1 VTFVP
6 LWLKNLYTMI
16 SESFAIGESIIHR
29 LDPRIRLCL
38 TVLYAF
44 VVALS
49 YRFSVLV
56 LALGVSSILI
66 LISRLR
72 VQDVLKRL
80 VIVNALIMLLWLLL
94 PLTFKGEVLARI
106 GSFAIYRPGVILAAQ
121 ITLKSNAILLA
132 FIALIATMPFSTL
145 GHSMYRLRVPE
156 KIVYLLL
163 MTYRYIFVIEEEY
176 RRLIRAAKIR
186 GFRPGTNANTYRTYS
201 YVIGMLFVRA
211 AARAERVHQAMQ
223 CRGFNGKFYSLQ
235 EFKTTAASWVFAI
248 MMTTITVSLII
259 MEWSKSS

>member
-1 VTFVP
+1 
-6 LWLKNLYTMI
+6 MI
-16 SESFAIGESIIHR
+16 SEPFAIGESIIHR

-49 YRFSVLV
+49 YHFSVLV
-56 LALGVSSILI
+56 LALVVSSILI

-72 VQDVLKRL
+72 VPEVLKRL

-94 PLTFKGEVLARI
+94 PFTFKGEVLARI

-145 GHSMYRLRVPE
+145 GHAMYRLRVPE
-156 KIVYLLL
+156 KIVCLLL
-163 MTYRYIFVIEEEY
+163 MTYR
-176 RRLIRAAKIR
+176 
-186 GFRPGTNANTYRTYS
+186 
-201 YVIGMLFVRA
+201 
-211 AARAERVHQAMQ
+211 
-223 CRGFNGKFYSLQ
+223 
-235 EFKTTAASWVFAI
+235 
-248 MMTTITVSLII
+248 
-259 MEWSKSS
+259 

>member
-1 VTFVP
+1 
-6 LWLKNLYTMI
+6 MI
-16 SESFAIGESIIHR
+16 NEPFAIGESIIHR

-38 TVLYAF
+38 TVLYVF

-56 LALGVSSILI
+56 LALGVSIILI

-72 VQDVLKRL
+72 VQEVLKRL
-80 VIVNALIMLLWLLL
+80 AIVNTLILLLWLLM
-94 PLTFKGEVLARI
+94 PFSFKGEVLARI

-132 FIALIATMPFSTL
+132 FIALIATMSFSTL
-145 GHSMYRLRVPE
+145 GHAMYRLKVPE

-176 RRLIRAAKIR
+176 LRLMRAAKIR
-186 GFRPGTNANTYRTYS
+186 GFQPGTNANTYRTYS
-201 YVIGMLFVRA
+201 HVIGMLFVRA
-211 AARAERVHQAMQ
+211 AARAERVHQAML

-235 EFKTTAASWVFAI
+235 EFQTNAASWVFAI
-248 MMTTITVSLII
+248 LMTTIIVGLAL
-259 MEWSKSS
+259 MEWSKLI